1 MEKKKNPGSL
11 VRIKYFLKI
20 KTPLEQ
26 NQMQNIVMYSKTHK
40 VQQVSN
46 QLYIPWRNKTFLVE
60 RCVLS
65 QGAEQPPLNW
75 SPKNSLPFTHAQ
87 VT

>member
-1 MEKKKNPGSL
+1 
-11 VRIKYFLKI
+11 
-20 KTPLEQ
+20 
-26 NQMQNIVMYSKTHK
+26 MQNIVMYSKTHK

-65 QGAEQPPLNW
+65 QGGRTATLELVTQKL
-75 SPKNSLPFTHAQ
+75 SAFHSCSGYLKGIFSQVNSSDEVQSSTHD
-87 VT
+87 VENK